1 MEPGFK
7 HQDWLGVAWSWGLF
21 SQKASAAPVRS
32 FLWLRVRPILR
43 KEGAGQVLI
52 MPLGSLPHDL
62 VMLHGLIM
70 SWAWI
75 G

>member
-7 HQDWLGVAWSWGLF
+7 HQDSLGMAWSWGLL

-32 FLWLRVRPILR
+32 FRPILR

-62 VMLHGLIM
+62 VMRHGLIM
-70 SWAWI
+70 SWAWV